1 MNIHI
6 SDKARALQALEDELQ
21 ALEAQSKKTLR
32 QIAALKAKYLAIGDC
47 QMAVMD
53 AMERLK

>member
-47 QMAVMD
+47 QMVVMD

>member
-32 QIAALKAKYLAIGDC
+32 QIAALKAKYLAIGDF

>member
-1 MNIHI
+1 MNIQI